1 VHPANRKRK
10 RQRVSFKGRR
20 QVDFGGG
27 KKKRG

>member
-27 KKKRG
+27 RKRG